1 MRLNNATTHY
11 KAKDASTA
19 SQPALIL
26 MTYDAALRFTKEAQ
40 KYMGEGNIPA
50 KGQAIES
57 AFACVAELR
66 RALDI
71 KRGGE
76 VAASLDNLYSYMTDQ
91 ITQAN
96 FANDPSMLDTVKES
110 LGTLRE
116 GWRQAIEKLR
126 QEGRLAEYEKPQ
138 SQGFLVK

>member
-1 MRLNNATTHY
+1 MKLNSATTHY
-11 KAKDASTA
+11 KAEDAATA

-40 KYMGEGNIPA
+40 KYMQEGNIPA
-50 KGQAIES
+50 KGKAIES

-71 KRGGE
+71 KRGGNI
-76 VAASLDNLYSYMTDQ
+76 AASLDNLYNFITSQ

-96 FANDPSMLDTVKES
+96 FANDPSMLEPVKAS

-116 GWRQAIEKLR
+116 GWQEAIEKLR

-138 SQGFLVK
+138 SQGFLVE

>member
-1 MRLNNATTHY
+1 MILNNATTHY

-26 MTYDAALRFTKEAQ
+26 MTYDAALRFIKEAQ
-40 KYMGEGNIPA
+40 KHMEAGNIPA
-50 KGQAIES
+50 KGKAIES
-57 AFACVAELR
+57 AFDCIAELR

-76 VAASLDNLYSYMTDQ
+76 IATSLDKLYSFMTTQ
-91 ITQAN
+91 ITRAN
-96 FANDPSMLDTVKES
+96 FANDSSMLEPVKKS

-116 GWRQAIEKLR
+116 GWHQAIEKLR

-138 SQGFLVK
+138 LQGLLVK